1 MNNKAQWISSTEN
14 NHWNNS
20 DISFSTKENI
30 KPDII
35 INENICYQT
44 MDETP
49 WGGCFADRGYMAMEK
64 LTKEKKYKL
73 INSLFGD
80 EGLRL
85 TTARL
90 PLGNNDFSDTHKSY
104 NEHTNDYS
112 MEYFSLSSDEKYLL
126 PYIKMALET
135 RPNINFFATP
145 WSPPSWMKHNNSIH
159 GTGNNNKI
167 IFQPLILKAYAKYFV
182 KYIQE
187 YEKQGIHI
195 NAITP
200 QNEPTMDTLY
210 ASCVWTGE
218 ELNIFIRDYLYP
230 ALCTAGINNI
240 ELWLGTFT
248 DSNAALVIPAL
259 EDTSTNKVIDA
270 VCFQWWGSYLAKA
283 VNKGYR
289 KKIIQSET
297 KCGNGNND
305 WNYAE
310 EQFDCFKE
318 FLEAGASR
326 YYLWNMILDEKGANT
341 AEPPWYQNAPIIID
355 SKTSEITFCPSYY
368 LTKHFS
374 YFIMGN
380 AKRIDV
386 QGSFQDVTVFKNPD
400 GRIIIELKNSS
411 DTSISPVI
419 SISGKILQPETSPHS
434 INTFII

>member
-14 NHWNNS
+14 NYWNNS

-167 IFQPLILKAYAKYFV
+167 IFQPLILKAYDK
-182 KYIQE
+182 
-187 YEKQGIHI
+187 
-195 NAITP
+195 
-200 QNEPTMDTLY
+200 
-210 ASCVWTGE
+210 
-218 ELNIFIRDYLYP
+218 IF
-230 ALCTAGINNI
+230 C
-240 ELWLGTFT
+240 
-248 DSNAALVIPAL
+248 
-259 EDTSTNKVIDA
+259 
-270 VCFQWWGSYLAKA
+270 
-283 VNKGYR
+283 
-289 KKIIQSET
+289 KIYT
-297 KCGNGNND
+297 
-305 WNYAE
+305 
-310 EQFDCFKE
+310 
-318 FLEAGASR
+318 
-326 YYLWNMILDEKGANT
+326 
-341 AEPPWYQNAPIIID
+341 
-355 SKTSEITFCPSYY
+355 
-368 LTKHFS
+368 
-374 YFIMGN
+374 
-380 AKRIDV
+380 RI
-386 QGSFQDVTVFKNPD
+386 
-400 GRIIIELKNSS
+400 
-411 DTSISPVI
+411 
-419 SISGKILQPETSPHS
+419 
-434 INTFII
+434 